1 MSAPAAAP
9 GSDGHVSFD
18 LTGRRALVTG
28 AGVGIG
34 RTVALALARAG
45 ADVAVTYRS
54 HDGEA
59 VAAEIRALGRASAA
73 LALDATDEAQVRDV
87 VGRAAEALGGP
98 VDTLVNNAGG
108 LVGRVPIVD
117 MDLAH
122 WRAVMDVNVTSA
134 FLVTREVLAAMPAGG
149 RIVMLGSIAGDTGGS
164 AGSAAYAA
172 SKTALEGLVRGL
184 AREVAPRG
192 ATVNLV
198 SPGYITDTPF
208 HDTFSSPEKRAATVR
223 SIPLERAGYP
233 DDVAGA
239 VCFLVSAAASF
250 VTGAV
255 IDVNG
260 GAYFR

>member
-1 MSAPAAAP
+1 MSAPTP

-45 ADVAVTYRS
+45 ADVVVTYRS
-54 HDGEA
+54 HDGEE
-59 VAAEIRALGRASAA
+59 VAAEIRTLGRRSAA
-73 LALDATDEAQVRDV
+73 LALDATDEVQVCDV
-87 VGRAAEALGGP
+87 VGRAADALGGP
-98 VDTLVNNAGG
+98 VDILVNNAGG
-108 LVGRVPIVD
+108 LVGRVAIAD
-117 MDLAH
+117 MDLDH

-134 FLVTREVLAAMPAGG
+134 FLVTREVLRSLPDGG
-149 RIVMLGSIAGDTGGS
+149 RIVMVGSIAGETGGS

-184 AREVAPRG
+184 AKEVAPRG

-208 HDTFSSPEKRAATVR
+208 HETFSTPEKRAATVR
-223 SIPLERAGYP
+223 GIPLERAGYP
-233 DDVAGA
+233 DDVAAA
-239 VCFLVSAAASF
+239 VCFLASPAASF
-250 VTGAV
+250 VTGTV
-255 IDVNG
+255 TDVNG